1 MIFSHESPEYAENV
15 ATFRT
20 IEKHNGAYYYSQEI
34 LQHFVPN
41 IETDR
46 NWVTVNVQGNCWD
59 HSIFFIHNNVVPR
72 LYDWLADYKDLVLV
86 CGIPETV
93 RKVRH
98 LGHAVYLP
106 LSIDVE
112 YVRRFAR
119 EKDRDTAFVGRPS
132 KLREHRFN
140 AWTDCITGKPR
151 DELLKEVARYRKV
164 YAVGRCAIEAR
175 ALGCEVLFYD
185 QRFRDPDFWKVV
197 DSRDAAFMLQT
208 ILDAYDG
215 Y

>member
-1 MIFSHESPEYAENV
+1 M
-15 ATFRT
+15 
-20 IEKHNGAYYYSQEI
+20 
-34 LQHFVPN
+34 
-41 IETDR
+41 
-46 NWVTVNVQGNCWD
+46 
-59 HSIFFIHNNVVPR
+59 
-72 LYDWLADYKDLVLV
+72 
-86 CGIPETV
+86 
-93 RKVRH
+93 
-98 LGHAVYLP
+98 YLP

-112 YVRRFAR
+112 YVKRFAR

-175 ALGCEVLFYD
+175 ALGCEILFYD
-185 QRFRDPDFWKVV
+185 QRFRDTSFWKVV

-208 ILDAYDG
+208 ILDAHDG
-215 Y
+215 YQM